1 MFLLTDDEI
10 TNVTYT
16 HHNYDSF
23 YNMVIILF
31 YIYVFFVNIFLFVP
45 QMIILFFYYFLNK
58 IKKHYITFLNY
69 IQNQDDP
76 NIFNFDYTI

>member
-1 MFLLTDDEI
+1 MFLLTDEEI

-23 YNMVIILF
+23 YNMLIILF
-31 YIYVFFVNIFLFVP
+31 YFYVFFVNIFLFVP
-45 QMIILFFYYFLNK
+45 QMIMLFFYYFLNK